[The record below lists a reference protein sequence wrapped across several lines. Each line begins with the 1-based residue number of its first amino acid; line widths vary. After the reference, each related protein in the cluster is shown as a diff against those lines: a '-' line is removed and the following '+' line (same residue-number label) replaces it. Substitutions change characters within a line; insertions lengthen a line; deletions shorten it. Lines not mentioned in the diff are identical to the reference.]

1 MQLISEE
8 YRGLNE
14 DLHKSV
20 PEYGTSG
27 KKWAAN
33 IYELSVALGTKDILD
48 YGCGKSTLSNN
59 LPFAIQQYDPSIKK
73 YSSRPVAAD
82 IVVCT
87 DVLEHIEPEHLDS
100 VLDDLKSLTRK
111 VAFFTVATRPAKKT
125 LADGRNAHL
134 LQHGVDWWLPK
145 FWSRFIIRTLQ
156 VEDGEFVLM
165 VEAKRLRISN

>member
-33 IYELSVALGTKDILD
+33 IHELSIALDTKDILD

-59 LPFAIQQYDPSIKK
+59 LPFAIHQYDPSIKK
-73 YSSRPVAAD
+73 YSARPVPAD

-87 DVLEHIEPEHLDS
+87 DVLEHIEPEHLDD

-111 VAFFTVATRPAKKT
+111 IAFFTVATRPAKKT

-134 LQHGVDWWLPK
+134 LQHGIDWWLPK
-145 FWSRFIIRTLQ
+145 FWSRFVIRTLQ

-165 VEAKRLRISN
+165 VERLRSTN